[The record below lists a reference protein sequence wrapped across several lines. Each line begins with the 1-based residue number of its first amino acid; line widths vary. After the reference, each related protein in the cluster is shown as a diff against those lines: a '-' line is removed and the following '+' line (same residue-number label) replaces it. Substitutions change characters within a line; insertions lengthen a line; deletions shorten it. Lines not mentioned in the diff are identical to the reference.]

1 MFITFIVETW
11 LKPCYTDSFV
21 IDTSCF
27 SILRNDRLS
36 GRGGGVA
43 AIFPNSLASSISLVP
58 FDSNLCVGFEIIAF
72 DLYFASSNFSR
83 FVCVYLPPCSSK
95 NSLIIKNLIHT
106 LNLLTD
112 LKSDVYILGDF
123 NFSDIKWNQPH
134 LSVLSQS
141 SFMFKSFLDS
151 NSMKQLVNF
160 PTQAHG
166 NILDLF
172 ITSNIQTV
180 VKVESDEPLTASCD
194 HIMVKVKLSLL
205 TKRKKQPTRTR
216 NFFKGNYDK
225 INSYLVN
232 IEWDQLFISNNE
244 INQLYSSFID
254 HIHKS
259 IQDFIPFYRDGK
271 KP

>member
-1 MFITFIVETW
+1 MILCFFAMIVFKNLQLYSFNARSIVNKIDCLNYFLKSKTLFITFIVETW

-27 SILRNDRLS
+27 SILRNDLLS

-43 AIFPNSLASSISLVP
+43 EIFPNSLASSIFLVP

-83 FVCVYLPPCSSK
+83 FVYVYLPPCSSK
-95 NSLIIKNLIHT
+95 NSLITKNLIHT
-106 LNLLTD
+106 LNLLTH

-151 NSMKQLVNF
+151 NSMK
-160 PTQAHG
+160 
-166 NILDLF
+166 
-172 ITSNIQTV
+172 
-180 VKVESDEPLTASCD
+180 
-194 HIMVKVKLSLL
+194 
-205 TKRKKQPTRTR
+205 
-216 NFFKGNYDK
+216 
-225 INSYLVN
+225 
-232 IEWDQLFISNNE
+232 
-244 INQLYSSFID
+244 
-254 HIHKS
+254 
-259 IQDFIPFYRDGK
+259 
-271 KP
+271 